1 MPVYKDK
8 RRGTYYYS
16 FSVNGQRVRSKDFS
30 NKKDCDKA
38 LAKALLETDY
48 IPSETYT
55 FNQVAE
61 IFLSEKKPR
70 LKHQSYDRL
79 ETMIGH
85 FLVTIGDVRV
95 DRLTVQQYQ
104 KALKHLDEYTFHG
117 KPLKNNYKNKIIRS
131 FKQLC
136 AFANKRYDLF
146 TNIPDK
152 FDPYRNEDKV
162 EMKIITL
169 DQFYQLL
176 AVIDDPTYR
185 TMFIVLYFMGFR
197 FGEMNALQFQDID
210 FQKNTITINKTVT
223 TKVKDGENQ
232 YLVTSPKTKSSVRTL
247 PMPEIVSNAL
257 LTYRDN
263 LPVDKEKLSQCFVF
277 GLVRPIAE
285 STVQKR
291 KNDYFKKAGLEPIRI
306 HDFRHSC
313 ASYLINRGRA
323 TPLLVSRWLGHA
335 NVTMTLNTY
344 SHLWNTEL
352 EQIVNIINMENCTQ
366 PVRNGNE
373 IKQKTSKSDTF

>member
-1 MPVYKDK
+1 MPIYKDK

-16 FSVNGQRVRSKDFS
+16 FSVNGKRIRSKDFS

-61 IFLSEKKPR
+61 IFLREKYPR
-70 LKHQSYDRL
+70 LKRQSYDRL
-79 ETMIGH
+79 ETMLGH
-85 FLVTIGDVRV
+85 FLVTIGNVRV

-104 KALKHLDEYTFHG
+104 KALANLDAYTFHG
-117 KPLKNNYKNKIIRS
+117 KPLKNAYKNKIIRS

-146 TNIPDK
+146 TNVPDK
-152 FDPYRNEDKV
+152 FEPYRNEDKA
-162 EMKIITL
+162 EMKIITT

-176 AVIDDPTYR
+176 SVIEDPTYS
-185 TMFIVLYFMGFR
+185 TMFTVLYFMGFR
-197 FGEMNALQFQDID
+197 FGEMNALQWADID
-210 FQKNTITINKTVT
+210 FHKNTISINKTVT
-223 TKVKDGENQ
+223 TKIKNGDNQ
-232 YLVTSPKTKSSVRTL
+232 YLITSPKTKSSVRTL

-263 LPVDKEKLSQCFVF
+263 LTIPKENLSQAFVF
-277 GLVRPIAE
+277 GLVRPIPE
-285 STVQKR
+285 STVQKK
-291 KNDYFKKAGLEPIRI
+291 KNEYFKRAGLEIIRI

-313 ASYLINRGRA
+313 ASYLINKKA
-323 TPLLVSRWLGHA
+323 TPLLVSKWLGHA

-352 EQIVNIINMENCTQ
+352 EQIVSLINAENC
-366 PVRNGNE
+366 
-373 IKQKTSKSDTF
+373 K